1 MTSPVRFIVL
11 GDSAAAGI
19 GDSDKHGNNFGW
31 SYYLAR
37 AIQSPLVYS
46 NISRPGAQSQE
57 VLDVQ
62 LRHALDFK
70 PDLAAVIVGGNDVLR
85 NGFSP
90 HRFHDNLRKIVGDLS
105 AQNCTVMLL
114 ELHDPNKLLKL
125 PKTLA
130 GILERRITMVNAMT
144 RAVAQEFSTK
154 LLQTRTISDIY
165 SKDMWHVD
173 RMHPS
178 KKGHQYL
185 AKSFR
190 KILLDKLPVSPVR
203 ISPVHVKTRK
213 ESISWMLL
221 NGTPWFFKRSFD
233 LLPAVLFLIAKE
245 KILNALSGFRVKE
258 DNVYFA
264 NFTQQASVSRAN
276 TRYPEVS

>member
-1 MTSPVRFIVL
+1 MSSPMRFIVL

-31 SYYLAR
+31 GYYLAR

-57 VLDVQ
+57 ILDVQ
-62 LRHALDFK
+62 LKHALDFK
-70 PDLAAVIVGGNDVLR
+70 PDLAAVIVGGNDLLR

-90 HRFHDNLRKIVGDLS
+90 QKFHHNLRKIVGALS
-105 AQNCTVMLL
+105 SQNCTVMLL

-130 GILERRITMVNAMT
+130 GILDRRINMVNAIT

-185 AKSFR
+185 AKNFR
-190 KILLDKLPVSPVR
+190 KILLDKVPVAPVR
-203 ISPVHVKTRK
+203 ISQVHVKTRK

-221 NGTPWFFKRSFD
+221 KGTPWFFKRSFD
-233 LLPAVLFLIAKE
+233 LLPAVLFLITKE
-245 KILNALSGFRVKE
+245 KILNAFSGLRVKD

-264 NFTQQASVSRAN
+264 NFTQLSPTGQVNS
-276 TRYPEVS
+276 RYPEVS

>member
-1 MTSPVRFIVL
+1 MSTPIRFVVL

-19 GDSDKHGNNFGW
+19 GDSDKFGNNFGW
-31 SYYLAR
+31 GYYLAR
-37 AIQSPLVYS
+37 AIQSPLVYA
-46 NISRPGAQSQE
+46 NLSRPGAQSQE
-57 VLDVQ
+57 VRDVQ
-62 LRHALDFK
+62 LKHALDLK

-90 HRFHDNLRKIVGDLS
+90 QRFHQNLREIVAQLT
-105 AQNCTVMLL
+105 AQNSTVLLL

-130 GILERRITMVNAMT
+130 GILDRRINMVNAMT
-144 RAVAQEFSTK
+144 RSVAEEFQTK
-154 LLQTRTISDIY
+154 LLQTRQIADIY

-178 KKGHQYL
+178 KKGHQHL
-185 AKSFR
+185 AKNFR
-190 KILLDKLPVSPVR
+190 RILIDQIPVSPVK
-203 ISPVHVKTRK
+203 ISPVRVKTRK

-221 NGTPWFFKRSFD
+221 KGTPWFFKRCFD

-245 KILNALSGFRVKE
+245 KTLNAFGGLRREE
-258 DNVYFA
+258 DNVHFA
-264 NFTQQASVSRAN
+264 NFAQNQSSEAISA
-276 TRYPEVS
+276 

>member
-1 MTSPVRFIVL
+1 MSTPIRFVVL

-19 GDSDKHGNNFGW
+19 GDSDKFGNNFGW
-31 SYYLAR
+31 GYYLAR
-37 AIQSPLVYS
+37 AIQSPLVYA
-46 NISRPGAQSQE
+46 NLSRPGAQSQE
-57 VLDVQ
+57 VRDVQ
-62 LRHALDFK
+62 LKHALDLK

-90 HRFHDNLRKIVGDLS
+90 QRFHQNLREIVAQLS
-105 AQNCTVMLL
+105 AQNSTVLLL

-130 GILERRITMVNAMT
+130 GILDRRINMVNAMT
-144 RAVAQEFSTK
+144 HSVAEEFQTK
-154 LLQTRTISDIY
+154 LLQTRQIADIY

-178 KKGHQYL
+178 KKGHQHL
-185 AKSFR
+185 AKNFR
-190 KILLDKLPVSPVR
+190 RILIDQIPVSPVK
-203 ISPVHVKTRK
+203 ISPVRVKTRK

-221 NGTPWFFKRSFD
+221 KGTPWFFKRCFD

-245 KILNALSGFRVKE
+245 KTLNAFGGLRREE
-258 DNVYFA
+258 DNVHFA
-264 NFTQQASVSRAN
+264 NFAQNQSSEAISA
-276 TRYPEVS
+276 

>member
-1 MTSPVRFIVL
+1 MSTPIRFVVL

-19 GDSDKHGNNFGW
+19 GDSDKFGNNFGW
-31 SYYLAR
+31 GYYLAR
-37 AIQSPLVYS
+37 AIQSPLIYA
-46 NISRPGAQSQE
+46 NLSRPGAQSQE
-57 VLDVQ
+57 VRDVQ
-62 LRHALDFK
+62 LKHALDLK

-90 HRFHDNLRKIVGDLS
+90 QRFHQNLREIVAQLS
-105 AQNCTVMLL
+105 AQNSTVLLL

-130 GILERRITMVNAMT
+130 GILDRRINMVNAMT
-144 RAVAQEFSTK
+144 RSVAEEFQTK
-154 LLQTRTISDIY
+154 LLQTRQIADIY

-178 KKGHQYL
+178 KKGHQHL
-185 AKSFR
+185 AKNFR
-190 KILLDKLPVSPVR
+190 RILIDQIPVSPVK
-203 ISPVHVKTRK
+203 ISPVRVKTRK

-221 NGTPWFFKRSFD
+221 KGTPWFFKRCFD

-245 KILNALSGFRVKE
+245 KTLNAFGGLRREE
-258 DNVYFA
+258 DNVHFA
-264 NFTQQASVSRAN
+264 NFAQNQSSEAISA
-276 TRYPEVS
+276 

>member
-1 MTSPVRFIVL
+1 MSSPLRFVVL

-19 GDSDKHGNNFGW
+19 GDSDKFGNNFGW
-31 SYYLAR
+31 GYYLAR
-37 AIQSPLVYS
+37 AIQSPLVYA
-46 NISRPGAQSQE
+46 NVSRPGAQSQE
-57 VLDVQ
+57 VRDVQ
-62 LRHALDFK
+62 LQHAIDFK

-90 HRFHDNLRKIVGDLS
+90 QRFHQNLREIVSELTALNS
-105 AQNCTVMLL
+105 TVLLL
-114 ELHDPNKLLKL
+114 ELHDPNRLLKL

-130 GILERRITMVNAMT
+130 GILDRRINMVNAMT
-144 RAVAQEFSTK
+144 RAVAEEFSTK
-154 LLQTRTISDIY
+154 LLQTRQIADIY

-178 KKGHQYL
+178 KKGHQHL
-185 AKSFR
+185 AKNFR
-190 KILLDKLPVSPVR
+190 KILLDQIPVAPVR

-245 KILNALSGFRVKE
+245 KMLNAFSGLRSKE
-258 DNVYFA
+258 DNVHFA
-264 NFTQQASVSRAN
+264 NFAQTQSTEAISA
-276 TRYPEVS
+276 

>member
-1 MTSPVRFIVL
+1 MSTPLRFVVL

-31 SYYLAR
+31 GYYLAR
-37 AIQSPLVYS
+37 AIQTPLIYANV
-46 NISRPGAQSQE
+46 SRPGAQSQE
-57 VLDVQ
+57 VRDIQ
-62 LRHALDFK
+62 LKHALEFK

-90 HRFHDNLRKIVGDLS
+90 QRFHQNLREIVSELTS
-105 AQNCTVMLL
+105 LNSTILLL

-130 GILERRITMVNAMT
+130 GILDRRISMVNAIT
-144 RAVAQEFSTK
+144 KSVAQEFSTK
-154 LLQTRTISDIY
+154 MLQTRQISDIY
-165 SKDMWHVD
+165 SRDMWHVD

-185 AKSFR
+185 AQNFR
-190 KILLDKLPVSPVR
+190 KILRDEIPVAPVR
-203 ISPVHVKTRK
+203 ISPVQIKTRK

-221 NGTPWFFKRSFD
+221 KGTPWFFKRSFD

-245 KILNALSGFRVKE
+245 KLFNIFGALRGKD
-258 DNVYFA
+258 DNVHFA
-264 NFTQQASVSRAN
+264 NFAQTQSSKAISA
-276 TRYPEVS
+276 

>member
-1 MTSPVRFIVL
+1 
-11 GDSAAAGI
+11 
-19 GDSDKHGNNFGW
+19 
-31 SYYLAR
+31 
-37 AIQSPLVYS
+37 
-46 NISRPGAQSQE
+46 
-57 VLDVQ
+57 VQ
-62 LRHALDFK
+62 LKHALDLK

-90 HRFHDNLRKIVGDLS
+90 QRFHQNLREIVAQLS
-105 AQNCTVMLL
+105 AQNSTVLLL

-130 GILERRITMVNAMT
+130 GILDRRINMVNAMT
-144 RAVAQEFSTK
+144 RSVAEEFQTK
-154 LLQTRTISDIY
+154 LLQTRQIADIY

-178 KKGHQYL
+178 KKGHQHL
-185 AKSFR
+185 AKNFR
-190 KILLDKLPVSPVR
+190 KILIDQIPVSPVK
-203 ISPVHVKTRK
+203 ISPVLVKTRK

-221 NGTPWFFKRSFD
+221 KGTPWFFKRCFD

-245 KILNALSGFRVKE
+245 KILNAFGGLRGEE

-264 NFTQQASVSRAN
+264 NFAQTQSTEAISA
-276 TRYPEVS
+276 

>member
-1 MTSPVRFIVL
+1 MSTPIRFVVL

-19 GDSDKHGNNFGW
+19 GDSDKFGNNFGW
-31 SYYLAR
+31 GYYLAR
-37 AIQSPLVYS
+37 AIQSPLVYA
-46 NISRPGAQSQE
+46 NLSRPGAQSQE
-57 VLDVQ
+57 VRDVQ
-62 LRHALDFK
+62 LKHALNLK

-90 HRFHDNLRKIVGDLS
+90 QRFHQNLREIVAQLS
-105 AQNCTVMLL
+105 AQNSTVLLL

-130 GILERRITMVNAMT
+130 GILDRRINMVNAMT
-144 RAVAQEFSTK
+144 RSVAEEFQTK
-154 LLQTRTISDIY
+154 LLQTRQIADIY

-178 KKGHQYL
+178 KKGHQHL
-185 AKSFR
+185 AKNFR
-190 KILLDKLPVSPVR
+190 RILIDQIPVSPVK
-203 ISPVHVKTRK
+203 ISPVRVKTRK

-221 NGTPWFFKRSFD
+221 KGTPWFFKRCFD

-245 KILNALSGFRVKE
+245 KTLNAFGGLRREE
-258 DNVYFA
+258 DNVHFA
-264 NFTQQASVSRAN
+264 NFAQNQSSEAISA
-276 TRYPEVS
+276 

>member
-1 MTSPVRFIVL
+1 MSTPIRFVVL

-19 GDSDKHGNNFGW
+19 GDSDKHGNTFGW
-31 SYYLAR
+31 GYYLAR
-37 AIQSPLVYS
+37 AIDLPLVYS

-57 VLDVQ
+57 VRDVQ

-90 HRFHDNLRKIVGDLS
+90 QRFHQNLREIVAELS
-105 AQNCTVMLL
+105 ALNSTVLLL

-130 GILERRITMVNAMT
+130 SILERRINMVNAMT

-154 LLQTRTISDIY
+154 LLPTRTISDIY
-165 SKDMWHVD
+165 AKDMWHVD

-178 KKGHQYL
+178 KKGHQHL
-185 AKSFR
+185 AKNFR
-190 KILLDKLPVSPVR
+190 KMIMDEIPVAPVR

-221 NGTPWFFKRSFD
+221 KGTPWFFKRSFD
-233 LLPAVLFLIAKE
+233 LLPAVLLLILKE
-245 KILNALSGFRVKE
+245 KIVSTFGGQRDKNN
-258 DNVYFA
+258 NVHFA
-264 NFTQQASVSRAN
+264 NFTPSQNLQSSG
-276 TRYPEVS
+276 YPEVS

>member
-1 MTSPVRFIVL
+1 MSTPLRFVVL

-31 SYYLAR
+31 GYYLAR
-37 AIQSPLVYS
+37 AIQSPLIYANV
-46 NISRPGAQSQE
+46 SRPGAQSQE
-57 VLDVQ
+57 VRDIQ
-62 LRHALDFK
+62 LKHALEFK

-90 HRFHDNLRKIVGDLS
+90 QRFHQNLREIVSELTS
-105 AQNCTVMLL
+105 LNSTILLL

-130 GILERRITMVNAMT
+130 GILDRRISMVNAIT
-144 RAVAQEFSTK
+144 KSVAQEFSTK
-154 LLQTRTISDIY
+154 MLQTRQIADIY
-165 SKDMWHVD
+165 SRDMWHVD

-185 AKSFR
+185 AQNFR
-190 KILLDKLPVSPVR
+190 KILRDEFPVAPVR
-203 ISPVHVKTRK
+203 ISPVQIKTRK

-221 NGTPWFFKRSFD
+221 KGTPWFFKRSFD

-245 KILNALSGFRVKE
+245 KLFNIFGPLRGKD
-258 DNVYFA
+258 DNVHFA
-264 NFTQQASVSRAN
+264 NFAQTQSSKAISA
-276 TRYPEVS
+276 